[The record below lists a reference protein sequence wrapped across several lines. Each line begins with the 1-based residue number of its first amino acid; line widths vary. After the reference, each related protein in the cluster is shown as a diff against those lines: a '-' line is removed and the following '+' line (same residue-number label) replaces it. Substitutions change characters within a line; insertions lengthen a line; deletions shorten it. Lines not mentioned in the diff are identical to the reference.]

1 MQEKLQ
7 NERIVLQRFKFGD
20 EQLIYQ
26 AIKNSYNEISPWLD
40 WLTPHYSIKNAG
52 DFVRFQVQNWNE
64 DVEYTYTIRNR
75 NNDFIGVIGL
85 HVFDNNNDVASIG
98 YWVDSRYTRKGF
110 CSDAVQLLV
119 QNAIPQLNLIR
130 VEIIVAL
137 NNHASQRVAEKAG
150 ACFEAILKNRIRIR
164 GLPVDAKVFAFT
176 NPA

>member
-1 MQEKLQ
+1 
-7 NERIVLQRFKFGD
+7 
-20 EQLIYQ
+20 
-26 AIKNSYNEISPWLD
+26 
-40 WLTPHYSIKNAG
+40 
-52 DFVRFQVQNWNE
+52 
-64 DVEYTYTIRNR
+64 TYIIRNQNR
-75 NNDFIGVIGL
+75 DFIGVIGL

-98 YWVDSRYTRKGF
+98 YWVDSRYTCKGY

-150 ACFEAILKNRIRIR
+150 ASFEAVLKNRIRIR